1 VDGGNGYAGQST
13 QRIHFGLGTST
24 TIASIQVR
32 WPSGTVQT
40 VNAPIDKITT
50 VQESAASGSR

>member
-1 VDGGNGYAGQST
+1 MATPARARSAST
-13 QRIHFGLGTST
+13 SAWAPST